1 MTIILAMSRNRVI
14 GSGKGMPWSVPDEY
28 RQCLDFVRGQSV
40 IMGRRSFEIFGSD
53 LGETSNFVIS
63 RTTKEI
69 RGATVCGSLEQAL
82 EKAKETGKKFS
93 VPAAE
98 ASTPRPS
105 RWRIRSI
112 SPISSV
118 NSQGIPTFLKSMRKT
133 GLQLIAKT
141 TPISNSWCTNAGKW
155 GLRVNPEVC

>member
-40 IMGRRSFEIFGSD
+40 IMGRRSFEIFGSH

-69 RGATVCGSLEQAL
+69 RGATVYGSLEQAL
-82 EKAKETGKKFS
+82 EKAKETGKTIFS
-93 VPAAE
+93 
-98 ASTPRPS
+98 ASFCCHIGIQTS
-105 RWRIRSI
+105 GRINKGAVLI
-112 SPISSV
+112 NVIFYTVISS
-118 NSQGIPTFLKSMRKT
+118 F
-133 GLQLIAKT
+133 
-141 TPISNSWCTNAGKW
+141 
-155 GLRVNPEVC
+155 EV